1 MQQTCQRLASP
12 VVTLI
17 STGSRLGICSVDEP
31 AGRVP
36 FKGCCLIDKGAVQ
49 KKTLIIHC
57 YSRCSQLLG
66 PPSSLLKSHRGRLDV
81 VRLNQCCRLGKSG
94 LVEDRHFVAR
104 DRRGHRVDDA
114 IPAASPGGAQLE
126 RSWGRMS
133 APGIRGLGP
142 ADVAGDGESEG
153 VLEGVVKMAHLHRA
167 PDGRF
172 GDGEHVRVERMVRSL
187 I

>member
-1 MQQTCQRLASP
+1 MQQTCQWLASP

-36 FKGCCLIDKGAVQ
+36 FKGCCLIDKGALQ

-114 IPAASPGGAQLE
+114 IPAASPGRAQLE
-126 RSWGRMS
+126 RSWGRCGYVCPRHTRPRSCGGRRGWMERGRTRRGCQDGS
-133 APGIRGLGP
+133 LAPR
-142 ADVAGDGESEG
+142 S
-153 VLEGVVKMAHLHRA
+153 R
-167 PDGRF
+167 RT
-172 GDGEHVRVERMVRSL
+172 VRRR
-187 I
+187 